1 LWEVRVRTKV
11 GRRVASAAVSGIAVL
26 ALAGGVASAKPL
38 FQMLPQ
44 RFSQQP
50 TTAYCET
57 NFGFACYSA
66 GQIRHAYG
74 VDALNRHGLTGAG
87 TTIVLVESYGS
98 PTIQSDL
105 QTFDQQNGL
114 PAPPSFDIIQPEGK
128 PPPYNGTIND
138 DSGWAIETSLDV
150 EYSHAMAPGANIL
163 LVETPV
169 DETEGLQGL
178 PQMMQAE
185 DYVIDHHLGDV
196 ISQSFGAT
204 ELTFQDTKG
213 NFDPGQIL
221 GQRYAFENAYT
232 HGVTVLA
239 ASGDAGATDYE
250 LNVTDFYPFRV
261 IDWPS
266 SDPLVT
272 SVGGTQLTLDAFGNR
287 TAPDQVWNDTY
298 NPNVV
303 GPTPSPAAG
312 SGGVSDVFARPFY
325 QDGVRWDLGDRRGTP
340 DLSMSAA
347 VNGGANVYL
356 GFTSTSQ
363 LDAVPAPGWYVIGG
377 TSEASPL
384 FSGEVAI
391 ADQIAGHPVGLIDP
405 SLYQL
410 GDGWGS
416 GLTDI
421 TRGNNTVTFT
431 NTNNVTYRVK
441 GYDAVPGYDLA
452 SGLGT
457 ANAALPFELAA
468 LSRGGERRH

>member
-1 LWEVRVRTKV
+1 MKV
-11 GRRVASAAVSGIAVL
+11 GRGVASTVAAGVAVL
-26 ALAGGVASAKPL
+26 ALGAATAAAEPL
-38 FQMLPQ
+38 HIALPQ
-44 RFSQQP
+44 KFSQQP
-50 TTAYCET
+50 TTAQCET
-57 NFGFACYSA
+57 SFAIACYDA
-66 GQIRHAYG
+66 AQIRRAYG
-74 VDALNRHGLTGAG
+74 VDALGAHGLNGAG
-87 TTIVLVESYGS
+87 TTIVLVDSYGS

-105 QTFDQQNGL
+105 QMFDQENNL
-114 PAPPSFDIIQPEGK
+114 PAPPSLEIIAPAGAPPAWDPSLYTDQP
-128 PPPYNGTIND
+128 
-138 DSGWAIETSLDV
+138 GWATETTLDV
-150 EYSHAMAPGANIL
+150 EYSHTIAPGANIL

-204 ELTFQDTKG
+204 EQTFQDAHG
-213 NFDPGQIL
+213 NFVPGQIL
-221 GQRYAFENAYT
+221 GLRYAFEHAFA

-239 ASGDAGATDYE
+239 ASGDGGATDYE
-250 LNVTDFYPFRV
+250 LNLSDFYPFRV
-261 IDWPS
+261 TDWPS

-272 SVGGTQLTLDAFGNR
+272 SVGGTQLTLNAVGNR

-303 GPTPSPAAG
+303 GPTPAPAAG
-312 SGGVSDVFARPFY
+312 SGGVSAVFSRPSY
-325 QDGVRWDLGDRRGTP
+325 QDGVWWVVRDRRGTP
-340 DLSMSAA
+340 DVSMSAA
-347 VNGGANVYL
+347 VNGGVNYYES
-356 GFTSTSQ
+356 F
-363 LDAVPAPGWYVIGG
+363 PGVTCDSEGPTGCWGIVGG

-391 ADQIAGHPVGLIDP
+391 ADQIAGHPIGLINP

-416 GLTDI
+416 GVTDI

-431 NTNNVTYRVK
+431 NSNNVTYRVK
-441 GYDAVPGYDLA
+441 GYNAVPGYDLA

-457 ANAALPFELAA
+457 ASAALPFELAA